1 MKPDFDELDY
11 QILLALQEDGR
22 RSASDVARHLRA
34 NERTIRK
41 RIDRLLNSGAVRLT
55 AILDPSAFGYVT
67 AVDIFLDVDPACEDD
82 VVATLK
88 GMPEISYI
96 AFGQGTRELSIEGRF
111 KSNDDMHEFLRK
123 RLPALPGVT
132 VRGYA
137 LVPRILRNI
146 DEWMPAASDFAPR
159 RGED

>member
-1 MKPDFDELDY
+1 MKQSFDDLDY

-22 RSASDVARHLRA
+22 RSASDVARRLNA

-41 RIDRLLNSGAVRLT
+41 RIDRLMNSGAVRLT
-55 AILDPSAFGYVT
+55 AILDPSAFGYAT
-67 AVDIFLDVDPACEDD
+67 AVDIFLDVDPAHEDE

-88 GMPEISYI
+88 GMAEISYI

-111 KSNDDMHEFLRK
+111 KSNDEMHEFLRR

-137 LVPRILRNI
+137 LVPRILRNM
-146 DEWMPAASDFAPR
+146 DGWMPAARDFGPR
-159 RGED
+159 RNED

>member
-1 MKPDFDELDY
+1 MRNAFDELDY
-11 QILLALQEDGR
+11 QILHALQEDGR
-22 RSASDVARHLRA
+22 RSAADVARRLNA

-41 RIDRLLNSGAVRLT
+41 RIDRLMNSGAIRLT

-67 AVDIFLDVDPACEDD
+67 AVDIFLDVDPAYEDD

-111 KSNDDMHEFLRK
+111 KSNDEMHEFLRR

-146 DEWMPAASDFAPR
+146 DEWMPAARDFGPR
-159 RGED
+159 RNED